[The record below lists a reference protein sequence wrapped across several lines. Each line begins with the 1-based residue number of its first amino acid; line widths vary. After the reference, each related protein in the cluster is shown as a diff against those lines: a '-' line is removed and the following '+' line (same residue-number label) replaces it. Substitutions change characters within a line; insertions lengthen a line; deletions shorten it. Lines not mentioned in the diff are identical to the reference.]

1 MHDFFCDKL
10 TDLEAYENVK
20 DNDFYCSKILKKC
33 EIEVKSKEDELQKY
47 KQQKEKFEECKQKLE
62 KCKQK
67 LKKCKQ
73 NFLISKSLDKSK
85 SIDIDQI
92 KKISNIFRNRTG
104 FEKYIKDI
112 CPYGFIIHDN
122 FKLGGPYFSREED
135 EFYAVQNPVL
145 KEKISKFP
153 MIRPTGWKGMLSSAA
168 LVKIK
173 ADIETFDIEEFLKD
187 YKSFLRIFGSGS
199 EEIRSLQSAI
209 SSSTDEKKLS
219 SELFRY
225 AVLELGI
232 NLEIKKENSCTMLQN
247 IINKVTQNKEDV
259 LEVLTPRRGRALF
272 YPTYFDKIGFE
283 VINPHD
289 RGTRAG
295 TKPIFYEVVPKE
307 AEGIFQLA
315 YIPYDGIFKDEA
327 TRKKEIEEDEKFM
340 NLIYKI
346 LLENIGIGAKTKLG
360 WGRKGGDKQ

>member
-10 TDLEAYENVK
+10 TYLEAYKNVEA
-20 DNDFYCSKILKKC
+20 NDFYCSKVLKKY
-33 EIEVKSKEDELQKY
+33 EIEIKSQKNENELKEY
-47 KQQKEKFEECKQKLE
+47 KQKFL
-62 KCKQK
+62 
-67 LKKCKQ
+67 
-73 NFLISKSLDKSK
+73 NSKSLDKSE
-85 SIDIDQI
+85 SIDLNQI
-92 KKISNIFRNRTG
+92 KKISNIFGDRTD
-104 FEKYIKDI
+104 FENYIKNI

-122 FKLGGPYFSREED
+122 FNLGGPYFSREED

-209 SSSTDEKKLS
+209 SASTDEKKLS

-232 NLEIKKENSCTMLQN
+232 NLEIQKEDSCTMLQN
-247 IINKVTQNKEDV
+247 IINKVTQNKEEV
-259 LEVLTPRRGRALF
+259 LEALTPRRGRALF

-289 RGTRAG
+289 RETRAG
-295 TKPIFYEVVPKE
+295 TKPIFYEVVPKG

-327 TRKKEIEEDEKFM
+327 TRKKEIEEDEKFV
-340 NLIYKI
+340 NLIYKN

-360 WGRKGGDKQ
+360 WGRKGGDKK